1 MAAMGR
7 ILITGATGFVG
18 RALVAALA
26 SRHHLIL
33 PVRRTDALAS
43 APQVEVHPIGE
54 IGPETD
60 WSSALD
66 RIETVIHLAAHVH
79 VAGPEEA
86 AGFDRV
92 NRAGTRRLAE
102 AARAAGVARF
112 IYLSSAKVH
121 GEESF
126 GQPFREDDAP
136 RPEGPY
142 ATSKWQAEQAL
153 AEIAAAGG
161 PAMVILRP
169 PLVYGPGA
177 KANVASLLRL
187 CRLGLPL
194 PFGAIDNRRSL
205 IFLGNLVAAIERVVD
220 APLVSGCR
228 TYLLRDGEDLSTGD
242 LVRRLG
248 AAAGRRVLLL
258 PVPPG
263 ALAAAL
269 RLIGRG
275 GVATRLLGSFAVD
288 DSRFRA
294 DFAWTSPFT
303 VDHGLALT
311 AAVTAPAG
319 HSWLEIAR

>member
-18 RALVAALA
+18 RTLVAALA
-26 SRHHLIL
+26 ARHRLVL
-33 PVRRTDALAS
+33 PVRRADALAS
-43 APQVEVHPIGE
+43 APQIEVHPIGE

-60 WSSALD
+60 WAAVLNGID
-66 RIETVIHLAAHVH
+66 TVIHLAAHVH
-79 VAGPEEA
+79 VAEPADA
-86 AGFDRV
+86 AQFDRV

-102 AARAAGVARF
+102 ATRAAGVARF

-126 GQPFREDDAP
+126 DRPFCEDDAP

-153 AEIAAAGG
+153 ADLAAGG
-161 PAMVILRP
+161 GPATIILRP
-169 PLVYGPGA
+169 PLVYGAGA
-177 KANVASLLRL
+177 KANVAALLRL

-205 IFLGNLVAAIERVVD
+205 LFLGNLAAAIERVID
-220 APLVSGCR
+220 APVVSGCR

-248 AAAGRRVLLL
+248 AAAGRRVRLL

-263 ALAAAL
+263 ALATAL

-288 DSRFRA
+288 DSRFRG

-303 VDHGLALT
+303 VDQGLALT
-311 AAVTAPAG
+311 AAVKARAG
-319 HSWLEIAR
+319 HSWLEIAP